1 MKPSINFE
9 NISYLKTGN
18 DTQRNT
24 YTVLTSYSILEKLK
38 MFTPILVGTIPI
50 NIHIE
55 SSDLDI
61 ICYHQDKSHLKQL
74 IINNF
79 SSFTNF
85 KLWESETLL
94 PTAIVASFIIEGFEI
109 EIFGQNIPTKQ
120 QNAYKHMLIEYK
132 LLQEYGEV
140 FRQKIISLKQ
150 KGYKTEP
157 AFAIELGLKGD
168 PYEALL
174 KLE

>member
-18 DTQRNT
+18 DTQRNA

-50 NIHIE
+50 DIHIE

-61 ICYHQDKSHLKQL
+61 ICYYEDKSHFKQL

-79 SSFTNF
+79 NSFTNF

-94 PTAIVASFIIEGFEI
+94 PTAIVVNFIIEGFEI

-120 QNAYKHMLIEYK
+120 QNAYRHMLIEYK
-132 LLQEYGEV
+132 LIQEYGEG
-140 FRQKIISLKQ
+140 FRQKIINLKQ

-157 AFAIELGLKGD
+157 AFAMELGLNGD
-168 PYEALL
+168 PFEALL